1 MNDLMRATYIHIY
14 TYIYNTI
21 IYNHDLMRPHYI
33 TYSHDHQHYI
43 MVISMRQASRDPGA
57 GAQRSTAEAQGGA
70 ADAWRWD
77 SSLWK
82 PWIYPLKMVNLCEF
96 PG

>member
-1 MNDLMRATYIHIY
+1 
-14 TYIYNTI
+14 
-21 IYNHDLMRPHYI
+21 
-33 TYSHDHQHYI
+33 
-43 MVISMRQASRDPGA
+43 MRQASRDPGA

>member
-1 MNDLMRATYIHIY
+1 MRSH
-14 TYIYNTI
+14 
-21 IYNHDLMRPHYI
+21 LYI
-33 TYSHDHQHYI
+33 TYSHDHQRYI

-70 ADAWRWD
+70 ADAWRDMD

-82 PWIYPLKMVNLCEF
+82 PWIYPLKMVN
-96 PG
+96 